1 MEEDTE
7 AESEQGRAQSDVTA
21 GEGSQISQT
30 SGADRSGELAQGGSR
45 GGRADQMPGG
55 MNGEMPQMNQEGENS
70 QEGGQMPVSM
80 EFPEGMSMPEG
91 MELPD
96 GMSMPEGMELPDG
109 MSMPE
114 GMELPEEMDVSG
126 DAAASG
132 FFENA
137 FKSSAETVTV
147 YLPVGIK
154 VHTGNGK
161 TSTFS
166 ILEAGD
172 QLEVL
177 FEENKN
183 SEEVITEIWLLGIG

>member
-96 GMSMPEGMELPDG
+96 GMSMPEGMELP
-109 MSMPE
+109 
-114 GMELPEEMDVSG
+114 EEMDVSG